1 MMFFL
6 YSEQIFNKSKF
17 KDYEELMSWDRV
29 RFSRLLKNKWIQV
42 WRKRQGNQTT
52 LYELS
57 YKGKR
62 AINNIYKKLNGEEI
76 SELEF
81 SNPLFHSDPSY
92 VEKINRNMIKKINIE
107 TKNATD

>member
-1 MMFFL
+1 
-6 YSEQIFNKSKF
+6 
-17 KDYEELMSWDRV
+17 MSWDV
-29 RFSRLLKNKWIQV
+29 KRFKRLLTEGWIQV

-76 SELEF
+76 SELAF
-81 SNPLFHSDPSY
+81 SNPLFYSDPSY
-92 VEKINRNMIKKINIE
+92 VEKVNRNMIKKINEE
-107 TKNATD
+107 TKNSTC

>member
-1 MMFFL
+1 
-6 YSEQIFNKSKF
+6 
-17 KDYEELMSWDRV
+17 MSWDV
-29 RFSRLLKNKWIQV
+29 KRFKRLLTEGWIQV

-62 AINNIYKKLNGEEI
+62 AINNIYRKLNGEEI
-76 SELEF
+76 SESEF

-92 VEKINRNMIKKINIE
+92 VEKVNRNMIKKINIE
-107 TKNATD
+107 IKNSTD